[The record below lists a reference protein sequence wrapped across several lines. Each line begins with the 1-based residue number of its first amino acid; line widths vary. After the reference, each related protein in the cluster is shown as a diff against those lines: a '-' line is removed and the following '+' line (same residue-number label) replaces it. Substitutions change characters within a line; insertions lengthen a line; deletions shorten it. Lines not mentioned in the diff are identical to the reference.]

1 MPEGQGTPPV
11 TASATAAQSRQRG
24 PWPGRAAR
32 PQPVCLPTCHSGG
45 PQRGSP
51 RRAGLSEGGPWLGT
65 VPSRGP
71 SPAPRHTHTP
81 QPSSGVTALG
91 TGGSSHH
98 AVTMGVHGILLGD
111 TCLPCTRRILC
122 APGGPAG
129 RSGMGPRVRRAPH
142 CGLLVL
148 RSGPRPARHGC
159 AALPALTSPPPPAP
173 GAWGP
178 GPLQPGRGSRPRPSA
193 AHFLGRSLCGARSG
207 HALGSEPWGPR
218 RVALLTD
225 GQSMSSHLLW
235 SETSAFLVLYK

>member
-159 AALPALTSPPPPAP
+159 AVLPALTSPPPPAP

-178 GPLQPGRGSRPRPSA
+178 GPLQPGRGSRP
-193 AHFLGRSLCGARSG
+193 RSG

-235 SETSAFLVLYK
+235 SETSAFLVPHK

>member
-45 PQRGSP
+45 PQHGSP

-129 RSGMGPRVRRAPH
+129 RSGMGPRARRAPH

-148 RSGPRPARHGC
+148 RSGPRPARHGF
-159 AALPALTSPPPPAP
+159 AVLPALTSPPPPAP

-235 SETSAFLVLYK
+235 SETSAFLVPHK

>member
-91 TGGSSHH
+91 TGGSSYH

-129 RSGMGPRVRRAPH
+129 RSGMGPRARRAPH

-159 AALPALTSPPPPAP
+159 AVLPALTSPPPPAP

-178 GPLQPGRGSRPRPSA
+178 GPLQPGRGSRP
-193 AHFLGRSLCGARSG
+193 RSG

-235 SETSAFLVLYK
+235 SETSAFLVPHK

>member
-11 TASATAAQSRQRG
+11 TASATAARSRQRG
-24 PWPGRAAR
+24 PWAGRAAR

-51 RRAGLSEGGPWLGT
+51 RRAGLSEGGPWPGT

-98 AVTMGVHGILLGD
+98 AVTTGVHGILLGD

-122 APGGPAG
+122 APGEPAG
-129 RSGMGPRVRRAPH
+129 RSGMGPRARRAPH
-142 CGLLVL
+142 CGLLVP
-148 RSGPRPARHGC
+148 RSGPRPAWLCGPPSPDVTSTSCSRRLGPW
-159 AALPALTSPPPPAP
+159 ASPAGQRVQATALGRALPRPVPMRCPQ
-173 GAWGP
+173 W
-178 GPLQPGRGSRPRPSA
+178 PRPG
-193 AHFLGRSLCGARSG
+193 L
-207 HALGSEPWGPR
+207 
-218 RVALLTD
+218 
-225 GQSMSSHLLW
+225 
-235 SETSAFLVLYK
+235 